1 MDVRYQSFA
10 EALESFTYLT
20 EVDMATLATQLDNRL
35 IDGLENGKAQ
45 KFEYTLELCWK
56 AIKFALKEQEGIDE
70 ASPKKV
76 VKAWYLTGHLSEDD
90 YLALIAAIDDRNK
103 LSHIYDAEE
112 FTLIIARLPECA
124 QLMQR
129 VKKHSMHNLLS
140 AHPDPLESP

>member
-1 MDVRYQSFA
+1 MDVRQKAFS

-20 EVDMATLATQLDNRL
+20 AVDMIALATQLDKRL

-56 AIKFALKEQEGIDE
+56 AIKFALKDQEGIDE

-76 VKAWYLTGHLSEDD
+76 VKAWYLAGHLPEDD
-90 YLALIAAIDDRNK
+90 YLALIEAIDDRNK
-103 LSHIYDAEE
+103 LSHVYDPEE
-112 FTLIIARLPECA
+112 FMTIVARLPEYA

-129 VKKHSMHNLLS
+129 VNETFK
-140 AHPDPLESP
+140 A